1 MMQQVE
7 HSVMATHATLVISQP
22 GHKTRNVEIS
32 TDVTSIGRT
41 EGNSVRLQ
49 HDRNVSRRH
58 AEIRLRDDAFWIADL
73 GTRNGTTVNGAFVE
87 SEQKLAHGD
96 VIRLGGTSA
105 IEFRLAEQQ
114 KPAAEPALPSE
125 ISQPA
130 KAEPTITPAPA
141 SSVLVMIVGI
151 AGGVVLIALFGTI
164 LFATSGTRG
173 KKSEHPIAQNSNVT
187 APPSA
192 SPVIDDEDATPLATP
207 EAEPTEIASE
217 SPTPVAD
224 THDVQAGDAQIL
236 AAKIAPKNY
245 RFDPAFVRLI
255 GGYVNEYKSA
265 GNYYPR
271 AKKYRDAIDKEFL
284 NIQGLPPL
292 FAYVMAMSR
301 TKLSDDTGD
310 VWKLPSTVTKAESAG
325 SATTDGN
332 NPAHSTKIAASYIR
346 SLWDVFGK
354 DGFMY
359 VVACYGM
366 TLDQAGVVQQQLE
379 IKDPTGQARYD
390 FWRMKSLGVVN
401 GEQTERVA
409 RFFAAGIVIEN
420 PQQFG
425 LNEPPL
431 STLY

>member
-1 MMQQVE
+1 
-7 HSVMATHATLVISQP
+7 MATHATLIISQP
-22 GHKTRNVEIS
+22 GHNTRNVEIS
-32 TDVTSIGRT
+32 TGVTSIGRT

-58 AEIRLRDDAFWIADL
+58 AEITLRNDEFWITDL
-73 GTRNGTTVNGAFVE
+73 GTRNGTTVNNAFVE
-87 SEQKLAHGD
+87 SEQKLVHGD
-96 VIRLGGTSA
+96 VIRLGGTST
-105 IEFRLAEQQ
+105 IEFSLPDQQ
-114 KPAAEPALPSE
+114 KPVEAPLPPNE
-125 ISQPA
+125 ISESP
-130 KAEPTITPAPA
+130 KGESTTPAPS
-141 SSVLVMIVGI
+141 SSVFVMMVGI
-151 AGGVVLIALFGTI
+151 AGGIVLIAIFGSI
-164 LFATSGTRG
+164 LFATNGIRAQ
-173 KKSEHPIAQNSNVT
+173 KSERPIAQNSNAIP
-187 APPSA
+187 AP
-192 SPVIDDEDATPLATP
+192 SPVIDEEETPTP
-207 EAEPTEIASE
+207 EPEPTEIANE
-217 SPTPVAD
+217 SPTPV
-224 THDVQAGDAQIL
+224 TETQGLQAGDAQIL

-284 NIQGLPPL
+284 NIQGLPPV

-301 TKLSDDTGD
+301 TKLLEDTGD
-310 VWKLPSTVTKAESAG
+310 IWNLSSAVTKAEGAG
-325 SATTDGN
+325 AAAPDGN
-332 NPAHSTKIAASYIR
+332 NAAHSTKIAASYIR

-366 TLDQAGVVQQQLE
+366 TLDQAGLVQQQLE
-379 IKDPTGQARYD
+379 IKDPSGQGRYD

-409 RFFAAGIVIEN
+409 RFFAAGVVIEN